1 MMKTYTIRVMTK
13 DGRKLDELTVKANW
27 PSEALNQ
34 YEVFL
39 KRNFISF
46 SSIQCIDIDIAETDE

>member
-1 MMKTYTIRVMTK
+1 MKTYTIRVMTK

-27 PSEALNQ
+27 PSEALNE

-39 KRNFISF
+39 KRNFF
-46 SSIQCIDIDIAETDE
+46 SLSGVQCIDIDIMDD